1 MSLNK
6 PDLPWREHA
15 PEGHDVAMNKG
26 LMAVGALAIAGASA
40 AIGWYGVKLLVE
52 PGAQADATPFASPAA
67 DDNDATVPVTF
78 DVQQIESEADGLFTP
93 PACGEEW
100 SSEAQPANGV
110 VPEVSVTNDATGATA
125 SVDFVTTEDQ
135 ALAFLAQEGQ
145 LIVTRDDVVVTPD
158 WGSEFVPDYRVA
170 SPEGPSTSS
179 STIDFSG
186 PSLCDVAAELS
197 AMWDDFDWE
206 GATDAEI
213 AARQAEAEEFENEH
227 RDLPTGEYKVYAW
240 TPVILGDSAAAARAL
255 IEEGFTD
262 LAYLQ
267 YTAGYSPLADSAE
280 IEQYCEESPTPDGS
294 TEMLCDVPQDVLA
307 ELLQRDVP
315 QHYVVDAEPAVAI
328 SEAATFTIE

>member
-1 MSLNK
+1 MSLNNQ
-6 PDLPWREHA
+6 DLPWREPA

-40 AIGWYGVKLLVE
+40 AIGWYGVQLLVN
-52 PGAQADATPFASPAA
+52 PDSQAGATPVASPTQDSAA
-67 DDNDATVPVTF
+67 STVPVTF
-78 DVQQIESEADGLFTP
+78 DVGQIEAEAAGLFTP
-93 PACGEEW
+93 PACGDEW

-110 VPEVSVTNDATGATA
+110 VPEVSVTHDAAGATA
-125 SVDFVTTEDQ
+125 SVSFVTTEDQ

-145 LIVTRDDVVVTPD
+145 LIVTRDGVVVTPD
-158 WGSEFVPDYRVA
+158 WGGEFVPDYRVA

-179 STIDFSG
+179 STVDFSG

-206 GATDAEI
+206 SATDDDI

-227 RDLPTGEYKVYAW
+227 RELPAGEYKVYAW

-267 YTAGYSPLADSAE
+267 YTAGYSPLADAAE
-280 IEQYCEESPTPDGS
+280 IEEYCEESPTQDGS
-294 TEMLCDVPQDVLA
+294 SELLCDVPQDVLA
-307 ELLQRDVP
+307 GLLQREVP
-315 QHYVVDAEPAVAI
+315 EHYVVDAPPAVAI

>member
-1 MSLNK
+1 
-6 PDLPWREHA
+6 
-15 PEGHDVAMNKG
+15 MNKG

-52 PGAQADATPFASPAA
+52 PDAQAGAEPAVTPTEDAAA
-67 DDNDATVPVTF
+67 TIPVTF
-78 DVQQIESEADGLFTP
+78 DAQHIESEAAGLFTP

-100 SSEAQPANGV
+100 SSPAQPANGV

-125 SVDFVTTEDQ
+125 NVSFVTTEEQ

-145 LIVTRDDVVVTPD
+145 IIVTRDGVVVTPD
-158 WGSEFVPDYRVA
+158 WGSEFVPEYRVA

-179 STIDFSG
+179 STIEFSG
-186 PSLCDVAAELS
+186 ASLCDVAAELS

-206 GATDAEI
+206 NATDEEI
-213 AARQAEAEEFENEH
+213 AARQAQAEAFENDN
-227 RDLPTGEYKVYAW
+227 RDLPAGEYKVYAW
-240 TPVILGDSAAAARAL
+240 TPVILGNSAAAARAL

-294 TEMLCDVPQDVLA
+294 TELLCDVPQDVLA
-307 ELLQRDVP
+307 TLLQRDVP
-315 QHYVVDAEPAVAI
+315 EHYVIEATPAVAI